1 MEAYCVKCKAKRNMK
16 DEKEEVMHGKRGDR
30 RVMKGMCEI
39 CGTKMVRILGKA

>member
-16 DEKEEVMHGKRGDR
+16 NEREERMEGKRGAR
-30 RVMKGMCEI
+30 RVMKGECEI